1 MGIQSSNLACI
12 KNQLVSKS
20 NHYRVYAIDLNF
32 TIFIIKKFMLACMGC
47 DSTENPMIMVS
58 LVSKK
63 KKQKKKFDNG
73 IFCCVSKTI
82 GKTYIQYIMF
92 FD

>member
-63 KKQKKKFDNG
+63 NFDNG

>member
-20 NHYRVYAIDLNF
+20 NHYEVYAIDLNSS
-32 TIFIIKKFMLACMGC
+32 IFIIKKIMLACMGC

-58 LVSKK
+58 LVSKNK
-63 KKQKKKFDNG
+63 KKNDNG

>member
-20 NHYRVYAIDLNF
+20 NHYEVYAIDLNS
-32 TIFIIKKFMLACMGC
+32 TIFIIKKIMLACMGC

-63 KKQKKKFDNG
+63 KKKQKKNL
-73 IFCCVSKTI
+73 IMVSFVVFQKL
-82 GKTYIQYIMF
+82 
-92 FD
+92 

>member
-1 MGIQSSNLACI
+1 
-12 KNQLVSKS
+12 
-20 NHYRVYAIDLNF
+20 
-32 TIFIIKKFMLACMGC
+32 MLACMGC

-63 KKQKKKFDNG
+63 KKKKKNDNG

>member
-20 NHYRVYAIDLNF
+20 NHYGVYAIDLNS
-32 TIFIIKKFMLACMGC
+32 TIFIIKKIMLACMGC

-58 LVSKK
+58 LVFFLKIIIIMVSFVVF
-63 KKQKKKFDNG
+63 QKL
-73 IFCCVSKTI
+73 
-82 GKTYIQYIMF
+82 
-92 FD
+92 